1 MENLIKEMVKKE
13 VEKVFAAGGQAT
25 FSSTRTNHHQATDS
39 RPSPASATAASPAG
53 LARNIDQPQ
62 MHNLTPS
69 SSRRTQLVLTISRA
83 RGKVTLF
90 LEIINKPLG
99 GVGEEVDIILVIV
112 LHQVNRVTILTEKK
126 RTTG

>member
-1 MENLIKEMVKKE
+1 MKKSLLLE
-13 VEKVFAAGGQAT
+13 GRQ
-25 FSSTRTNHHQATDS
+25 
-39 RPSPASATAASPAG
+39 PSLQQEQTKY
-53 LARNIDQPQ
+53 RNIDQPQ

-69 SSRRTQLVLTISRA
+69 SSKRTQLVSTISRA

-112 LHQVNRVTILTEKK
+112 LH
-126 RTTG
+126 

>member
-1 MENLIKEMVKKE
+1 MENLIKEMVK
-13 VEKVFAAGGQAT
+13 KVFAAGGQAT

-39 RPSPASATAASPAG
+39 RPSPASGSATAASPAG

-69 SSRRTQLVLTISRA
+69 SSRRTQLVSTISRA

-112 LHQVNRVTILTEKK
+112 LH
-126 RTTG
+126 